1 MAVAHTISMDS
12 EIPVIGFSSN
22 GTKNSNAFV
31 VVNTSTN
38 KEKPAVIEI
47 KGTTG
52 KKFRAFRTNGENE
65 KYTEI
70 GVFNVVN
77 GEIVYTAPVNSA
89 TTFFEE

>member
-22 GTKNSNAFV
+22 GTKNRNAFV

-52 KKFRAFRTNGENE
+52 KKFRAFRTNGDNE
-65 KYTEI
+65 EYTQI
-70 GVFNVVN
+70 GVFDVVN
-77 GEIVYTAPVNSA
+77 GEIVYNAPVNSA